1 MEEIRHSSFVE
12 SELLTNNEAGGIFE
26 IQLGYKLSLIIPIRQ
41 NLSREGG
48 VKSPVFSED
57 KIAGLPKSGQS

>member
-1 MEEIRHSSFVE
+1 MKEIRHSSLVE
-12 SELLTNNEAGGIFE
+12 SELLTNNETGVIFE

-48 VKSPVFSED
+48 R
-57 KIAGLPKSGQS
+57 